1 MTPSPLV
8 SGSILGFE
16 PHITIISHRARAP
29 LVGLLNFSVAPRGWG
44 RKGGKERGP
53 RRASE
58 SADFAFRQPLARD
71 LHRAVT
77 HRTHLFVL
85 FSLPHSCS
93 LSQCERERE
102 RDASFVAHR
111 KGSTPGASTD
121 SIHRGYAIGWSFIRR
136 VSLRVT
142 FSFPRTGSC
151 KQSVLT
157 CSSPRRLTQL
167 PRRAPRWPNV
177 CVCMMRY

>member
-16 PHITIISHRARAP
+16 PYITIISHRARAP

-44 RKGGKERGP
+44 RKEGKERGP

-102 RDASFVAHR
+102 RRVLRRSPKGVHPRCFDRLHSPWLRDWLILHSARIPPCHVFVP
-111 KGSTPGASTD
+111 S
-121 SIHRGYAIGWSFIRR
+121 Y
-136 VSLRVT
+136 
-142 FSFPRTGSC
+142 
-151 KQSVLT
+151 
-157 CSSPRRLTQL
+157 RL
-167 PRRAPRWPNV
+167 V
-177 CVCMMRY
+177 